1 MGVFY
6 IQKPKKLKSPPP
18 KPKAPPKPPAQ
29 KASDKLKTK
38 KKKAEDAK
46 RKSNRGTD
54 KRYNPYGQGSSANPS
69 NMSARSG
76 G

>member
-6 IQKPKKLKSPPP
+6 IQKPNKLKAPAP
-18 KPKAPPKPPAQ
+18 KPRKPPTPKPA
-29 KASDKLKTK
+29 DKLKTK
-38 KKKAEDAK
+38 KKNKT
-46 RKSNRGTD
+46 GPD

>member
-6 IQKPKKLKSPPP
+6 IQKPKKLKTPPP
-18 KPKAPPKPPAQ
+18 PLKAPPKPKSAKP
-29 KASDKLKTK
+29 KADKLKTK
-38 KKKAEDAK
+38 KK

-69 NMSARSG
+69 NMSAGSG

>member
-1 MGVFY
+1 MGAFY
-6 IQKPKKLKSPPP
+6 IQKPKKLKAPPRP

-38 KKKAEDAK
+38 KKKKD
-46 RKSNRGTD
+46 T
-54 KRYNPYGQGSSANPS
+54 RYNPYGQGSSANPS

>member
-18 KPKAPPKPPAQ
+18 KPKAPPKPKP
-29 KASDKLKTK
+29 SDKLKTK